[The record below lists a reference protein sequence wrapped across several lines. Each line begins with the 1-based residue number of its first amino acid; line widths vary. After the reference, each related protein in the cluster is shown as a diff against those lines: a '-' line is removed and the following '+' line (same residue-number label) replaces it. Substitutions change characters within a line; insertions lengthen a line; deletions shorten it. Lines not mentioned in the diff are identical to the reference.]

1 MKTQSNDKINAYDVS
16 GMELRIHWNI
26 EQKTREEMNGG
37 VTTYWEADEALCGRF
52 DDRSTLIEKVIA
64 TEYSTGRELAAINN
78 QATDPEAYA
87 AYQAFR
93 VQAKALA
100 DGWLAAMTAN

>member
-1 MKTQSNDKINAYDVS
+1 MKTQADHEIQPYDVS

-26 EQKTREEMNGG
+26 EQKTREDMDGG
-37 VTTYWEADEALCGRF
+37 THTYWEADEALCGRF
-52 DDRSTLIEKVIA
+52 DDRATLIEKIIA
-64 TEYSTGRELAAINN
+64 TEYSTGRELATINN
-78 QATDPEAYA
+78 QAADPEAYA

-100 DGWLAAMTAN
+100 DGWLNK